1 MSIGEIA
8 LGDLAQELATTRRML
23 ERVPTEHLSWKPHE
37 KNFTLGHMAAHI
49 ANLLSWGPMIL
60 ETDDLDISGPFPER
74 DEPTSTEQ
82 ILAEFDANA
91 KELTEALEAADD
103 EALMGPWALKA
114 GDEVIVSMPRVA
126 NLRSWVAN
134 HMIHHRAHLGMY
146 LRLLD
151 VPVPPV
157 YGPSADEQMS

>member
-1 MSIGEIA
+1 MSIREIA

-23 ERVPTEHLSWKPHE
+23 ERVPTEHLGWKPHE

-82 ILAEFDANA
+82 ILAEFDTNA
-91 KELTEALEAADD
+91 KQLTEALEAADD
-103 EALMGPWALKA
+103 ETLLGAWALKA
-114 GDEVIVSMPRVA
+114 GDEVFVSMPRIA

-134 HMIHHRAHLGMY
+134 HLIHHRAHLGMY